1 MNETVLHL
9 IDQFG
14 YATITLL
21 ILAEGL
27 GLPLPGEASLIIGA
41 ALAATT
47 GRLTLV
53 GVVIAAAAGAI
64 AGAAGGYWIGASV
77 RDTTLLRW
85 ASRFGVSAERFEKAR
100 TLVRK
105 NGARAAL
112 VGRFVTILR
121 ILVAVLSGASRMPFG
136 EFFVFSSIG
145 AAIWAVAYGLL
156 GYTFGDELP
165 WLQHVL
171 GRTTLIVTLAII
183 LVISLTVMVRRRL
196 PRSTA

>member
-1 MNETVLHL
+1 MNETVLRL
-9 IDQFG
+9 IEQFG
-14 YATITLL
+14 YATITIL

-77 RDTTLLRW
+77 SDRTLARW
-85 ASRFGVSAERFEKAR
+85 AATFGIGPAQFEKAR

-105 NGARAAL
+105 HGARTAL
-112 VGRFVTILR
+112 VGRFITLLR
-121 ILVAVLSGASRMPFG
+121 IVLAVLAGASRMPFG
-136 EFFVFSSIG
+136 EFFLFSSIG

-156 GYTFGDELP
+156 GYSFGDELP
-165 WLQHVL
+165 WLEHIV
-171 GRTTLIVTLAII
+171 GRTTLIVTLALLLGISV
-183 LVISLTVMVRRRL
+183 VIMLRRHVRRE
-196 PRSTA
+196 AK

>member
-1 MNETVLHL
+1 MNETVLRL
-9 IDQFG
+9 IEQFG
-14 YATITLL
+14 YATITIL

-77 RDTTLLRW
+77 SDRTLARW
-85 ASRFGVSAERFEKAR
+85 AATFGIGPERFEKAR

-105 NGARAAL
+105 HGARTAL
-112 VGRFVTILR
+112 IGRFITLLR
-121 ILVAVLSGASRMPFG
+121 IVLAVLAGASRMPFG
-136 EFFVFSSIG
+136 EFFLFSSIG
-145 AAIWAVAYGLL
+145 AAIWSVAYGLL

-165 WLQHVL
+165 WLEHVV
-171 GRTTLIVTLAII
+171 GRTTVIVTLVII
-183 LVISLTVMVRRRL
+183 LGISVVVMLRRHVRRE
-196 PRSTA
+196 AK

>member
-1 MNETVLHL
+1 MNETVLRL
-9 IDQFG
+9 IEQFG
-14 YATITLL
+14 YATITML

-77 RDTTLLRW
+77 RDTTLVRW
-85 ASRFGVSAERFEKAR
+85 AAFFGINEERFERAR

-105 NGARAAL
+105 HGAWSAL
-112 VGRFVTILR
+112 LGRFVTVLR
-121 ILVAVLSGASRMPFG
+121 ILIAVLAGASRMPFF
-136 EFFVFSSIG
+136 EFFLFSSIG
-145 AAIWAVAYGLL
+145 AAIWSVAYGLL
-156 GYTFGDELP
+156 GYAFGDELP
-165 WLQHVL
+165 RLEHIL
-171 GRTTLIVTLAII
+171 GRTTVIVTLGII
-183 LVISLTVMVRRRL
+183 LGISVYLVARRHFAR
-196 PRSTA
+196 RHS